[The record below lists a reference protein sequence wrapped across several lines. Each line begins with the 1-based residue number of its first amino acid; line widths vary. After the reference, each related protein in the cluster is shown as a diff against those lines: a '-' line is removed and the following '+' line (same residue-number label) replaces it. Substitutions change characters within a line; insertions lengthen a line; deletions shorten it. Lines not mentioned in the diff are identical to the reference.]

1 MKNRDWHKT
10 LVRPEMSIREALERM
25 DAARFQI
32 VMVADENEILRG
44 VLTDGNVRRAIL
56 QGIDLEKPV
65 SEVMSAN
72 PVSARPEMSR
82 EEMMMLMRKHVIH
95 QLPVVDEN
103 KRILKLVTLD
113 DFLGLMEKPNWVV
126 LMVGGLGQRLQP
138 LTNDRP
144 KPLLEIN
151 GKPIL
156 EIIIEAFAEQG
167 FKKIFMAVNYKGE
180 MIREHFG
187 NGDDRGIA
195 IEYLFEEKRL
205 GTAGALS
212 LLPDRPEHPVIVMN
226 GDLLTKLNF
235 DRLIQFHD
243 DHQAIAT
250 MAVRDYTHQI
260 PFGVVDLTDS
270 YIQKIVEKPTHKYFV
285 NAGIY
290 VLSPEA
296 LTEIPR
302 DEYYDMPQLM
312 SQLSERGN
320 QVAAYPLREYWLDVG
335 RVEEFRRAQS
345 EWSDL

>member
-1 MKNRDWHKT
+1 MNQRDWHKT
-10 LVRPEMSIREALERM
+10 LVRPEMSLRDALQRM
-25 DAARFQI
+25 DEARFQI
-32 VMVADENEILRG
+32 VMVADENNTLLG

-56 QGIDLEKPV
+56 RGIDLNQPV
-65 SEVMSAN
+65 REVMSAN
-72 PVSARPEMSR
+72 PVSARPTMSR
-82 EEMMMLMRKHVIH
+82 EEMMALMRKHVIH

-113 DFLGLMEKPNWVV
+113 DFLGLLEKPNWVV

-167 FKKIFMAVNYKGE
+167 FKKIFMAVNYKAE
-180 MIREHFG
+180 MIQEHFG
-187 NGDDRGIA
+187 NGDDRGLQ
-195 IEYLFEEKRL
+195 IEYLLEEKRL

-212 LLPDRPEHPVIVMN
+212 LLPGRPEDPLIVMN

-243 DHQAIAT
+243 DHQAAAT
-250 MAVRDYTHQI
+250 MAVRDYSHQI
-260 PFGVVDLTDS
+260 PYGVVDLSES
-270 YIQKIVEKPTHKYFV
+270 YIRKIVEKPTHSYFV

-290 VLSPEA
+290 ALSPRA
-296 LTEIPR
+296 LEEIPA
-302 DEYYDMPQLM
+302 DTYFDMPQLM
-312 SQLSERGN
+312 SRLSDRGD

-335 RVEEFRRAQS
+335 RIEEFRRAQR
-345 EWSDL
+345 EWRDI